1 VNPSV
6 GVKVDWWFFIAGMW
20 LPDTTKVVQVWLRS
34 RSMTE
39 TSRQFTQ
46 VHIDWHAID
55 RFRRLAGIALRK
67 LEKEGVIHH
76 TTYRRSKAS
85 GRLRSDVFEALVKRL
100 GGTKDDFLLSR
111 NPASEQR
118 QHAFGLPPTAE
129 WAVDESVVTSEWL
142 TLPNGLQYKICRMK
156 HLTIPDYYGRG
167 KYFDLMSIPL
177 DMRDAIQH
185 RLQRHAVVAKS
196 VVPTPYLTQVYSCIG
211 DGARTGWWVIDRWIS
226 GTTLSSRLAREPWPR
241 KQLASLM
248 KEILTGL
255 AALHEQGIILRELNP
270 RCVCVPDSGSP
281 AAITDFEMAKL
292 FTGLPTVRNGAW
304 PLNPYRAPEVD
315 SEQVTPSTDLFSWA
329 AVLLFASTGVE
340 PDSTKF
346 KSEIE
351 KAKLPGTVAEVVTK
365 CLSSAPSQ
373 RPRDCDAVRKAISKW
388 T

>member
-1 VNPSV
+1 
-6 GVKVDWWFFIAGMW
+6 
-20 LPDTTKVVQVWLRS
+20 
-34 RSMTE
+34 MTE
-39 TSRQFTQ
+39 SSRKFTQ
-46 VHIDWHAID
+46 VHIDWEAID
-55 RFRRLAGIALRK
+55 RFRRRVGIPVHQ
-67 LEKEGVIHH
+67 LETEGVIHH
-76 TTYRRSKAS
+76 TTYSRAKAS
-85 GRLRSDVFEALVKRL
+85 GCMRNDVFESLVRRL
-100 GGTKDDFLLSR
+100 GGTRGDFLLSP
-111 NPASEQR
+111 NPASEPHR
-118 QHAFGLPPTAE
+118 HAFGLPPTAE

-156 HLTIPDYYGRG
+156 HLTIPDYFGRG

-177 DMRDAIQH
+177 DWRDAIQH
-185 RLQRHAVVAKS
+185 RLQRHAIVAKS
-196 VVPTPYLTQVYSCIG
+196 VVPTPHLTQVYSCIA
-211 DGARTGWWVIDRWIS
+211 DGTRTGWWVIDRWIS
-226 GTTLSSRLAREPWPR
+226 GATLSARLKLEPWPR

-351 KAKLPGTVAEVVTK
+351 KAKLPGAVAEVVTQ
-365 CLSSAPSQ
+365 CLSAAPSR
-373 RPRDCDAVRKAISKW
+373 RPKDCAVVRKAISKW